1 MDQTRIDGSPHAI
14 SAVSRRAGLAVG
26 AIGAIVLLGGWVF
39 GIENLKSAGSS
50 ITMKTNAAL
59 CLALSGVSLWCLSR
73 ERLRALGVLSAATVG
88 LIAAATLSEHIFQ
101 IDLGLDQL
109 FFSEPPGAA
118 ATVSPNRMGVNAS
131 FSLLLESIAILSLY
145 RGTLAHVVRA
155 QMLAAGASILAIVPI
170 VGYIYGAQELFAL
183 ARLTGIAWP
192 TAFSLLLLSQGV
204 LFARLDAGPITPLV
218 GKGAGATMARRMWG
232 PALVLPFV
240 LGYLQV
246 AGQRAGVYDTGFGTA
261 LFSICVAAA
270 LWFTLWRTAIVLD
283 RVDVERSKALARE
296 HRARLD
302 AEQAAKLKDD
312 FITGLSHELRTPLNA
327 IVGWTQLLSAG
338 TLADGQRQHAAEV
351 IARNGEHLTGL
362 VEDLLDLSRIAVGH
376 LELASTPI
384 DVGKLVKHLVETS
397 ARAAGAAG
405 IRLVCDVE
413 PRPLIVRGEDKRLRQ
428 IVSNL
433 LSNAIKFTDKGGQVI
448 VTARANDGRVQ
459 LKVADTGCGIDAAF
473 LPYVFDKFR
482 QEDSTP
488 TRAYGGL
495 GLGLTIVKDLTA
507 LHGGVVTAE
516 SQGRGEGTTMTIEL
530 PLA

>member
-14 SAVSRRAGLAVG
+14 SAVFRRAGLAVG

-145 RGTLAHVVRA
+145 QGTVAHVVRA

-302 AEQAAKLKDD
+302 AEQ
-312 FITGLSHELRTPLNA
+312 
-327 IVGWTQLLSAG
+327 
-338 TLADGQRQHAAEV
+338 
-351 IARNGEHLTGL
+351 
-362 VEDLLDLSRIAVGH
+362 
-376 LELASTPI
+376 
-384 DVGKLVKHLVETS
+384 
-397 ARAAGAAG
+397 
-405 IRLVCDVE
+405 
-413 PRPLIVRGEDKRLRQ
+413 
-428 IVSNL
+428 
-433 LSNAIKFTDKGGQVI
+433 
-448 VTARANDGRVQ
+448 
-459 LKVADTGCGIDAAF
+459 
-473 LPYVFDKFR
+473 